1 MAENS
6 RILKISPFIGGEDH
20 RMSNEIWTEWID
32 ELELELRFLEITD
45 PQKKKDA
52 LLLYGGKEIRKL
64 EKNLTDP
71 ETGDRYEKLMSKLS
85 EHFAPKKN
93 IYYNR
98 YIFLKMR
105 PEPGESTGS
114 YAARLREKTVGCDFH
129 NDNERILEHL
139 IQTSEN
145 EELIRKVIY
154 KKLDLPQTL
163 AAMQLIE
170 DTSRQVK
177 EMSQGGEIAK
187 INRRSDTS
195 GLKRHSGNYQAN
207 EKCRY
212 CDRKHPKKKELCP
225 AWGKTCS

>member
-6 RILKISPFIGGEDH
+6 QNLKISPFIGGEDY
-20 RMSNEIWTEWID
+20 RMSNEIWTKWID
-32 ELELELRFLEITD
+32 KLELELRFVEITD
-45 PQKKKDA
+45 LKKKKDA
-52 LLLYGGKEIRKL
+52 LLVYGGKEIRKL
-64 EKNLTDP
+64 ENNSTDQ
-71 ETGDRYEKLMSKLS
+71 ETGDRYEKLKAKLT
-85 EHFAPKKN
+85 EHFATKKN

-105 PEPGESTGS
+105 PEHGESTGS

-145 EELIRKVIY
+145 EELIWKVIY

-187 INRRSDTS
+187 FNRQGDTS
-195 GLKRHSGNYQAN
+195 GLKRHSGN
-207 EKCRY
+207 
-212 CDRKHPKKKELCP
+212 
-225 AWGKTCS
+225 